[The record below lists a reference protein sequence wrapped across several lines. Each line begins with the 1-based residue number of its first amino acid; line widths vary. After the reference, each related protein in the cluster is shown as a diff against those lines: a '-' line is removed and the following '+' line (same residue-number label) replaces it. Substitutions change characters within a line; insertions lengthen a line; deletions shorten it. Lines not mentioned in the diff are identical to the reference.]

1 MWTPIQIH
9 KAKLKTST
17 VSSVEQSWDSKG
29 KGRQASHKDA
39 DHKVETDSLS
49 SSDTLECDEPKFPLT
64 SVPTPGMEYY
74 NILFEDTKD
83 HFYRMA
89 SLEESSVHSSSNKKT
104 AQDSHELYMLVEQAF
119 EKKISPDFI
128 LGIVYKRRRYDI
140 VARDYFLLQ
149 PDKAAKFRRNSDSD
163 ACEVS

>member
-1 MWTPIQIH
+1 
-9 KAKLKTST
+9 
-17 VSSVEQSWDSKG
+17 
-29 KGRQASHKDA
+29 
-39 DHKVETDSLS
+39 
-49 SSDTLECDEPKFPLT
+49 
-64 SVPTPGMEYY
+64 
-74 NILFEDTKD
+74 
-83 HFYRMA
+83 
-89 SLEESSVHSSSNKKT
+89 
-104 AQDSHELYMLVEQAF
+104 MLVEQAF